1 MMLLVTL
8 PKNGKLAP
16 TRSAATIASASSIN
30 PISVSDPIHPLILC
44 NASMCV
50 LPIRQEAQPIRTLR
64 TQVATICVI
73 TVAQKGSFSSR
84 TRKVQRLR
92 AIRLAFTGISTGT
105 ALGDKYGVIRENRF
119 GAETESLAVVPKLGV
134 SANNIRR
141 RDAAPS

>member
-50 LPIRQEAQPIRTLR
+50 LPIRQEAPADTHATHASCDNLR
-64 TQVATICVI
+64 HHR
-73 TVAQKGSFSSR
+73 SSKR
-84 TRKVQRLR
+84 QLFKQDAKSSTSTRDSPRIYR
-92 AIRLAFTGISTGT
+92 HIDRH
-105 ALGDKYGVIRENRF
+105 
-119 GAETESLAVVPKLGV
+119 GAWG
-134 SANNIRR
+134 
-141 RDAAPS
+141 